1 MEPLTLRALE
11 RIIAVLVGGLTILL
25 GYKLFMH
32 LPTQTNSEGKVVL
45 PGNISVYL
53 SRVGPGAFFALFGTI
68 VLTASFYFQF
78 KFNPE
83 QRIAAM
89 APAES
94 KISEAAF
101 SYLTATEG
109 IGDQQAIESAR
120 SRVIKDLRTLNRLNT
135 RLNSA
140 VQGDR
145 VLMNE
150 NERTDLMLTL
160 PKIKLALLFTVWGK
174 DWGDYASFAK
184 WVKSGADGPAPQ
196 GTEKAAAIF
205 REH

>member
-1 MEPLTLRALE
+1 M
-11 RIIAVLVGGLTILL
+11 IAVIIGGFAIYL

-78 KFNPE
+78 KFPGGAMV
-83 QRIAAM
+83 AAE
-89 APAES
+89 PKS
-94 KISEAAF
+94 SETVF
-101 SYLTATEG
+101 SYLIATEG
-109 IGDQQAIESAR
+109 IGDQQALESAR

-150 NERTDLMLTL
+150 NERTDLMLTF

-184 WVKSGADGPAPQ
+184 WVKSGAAGPAPQ
-196 GTEKAAAIF
+196 GTEKAVAIY
-205 REH
+205 REQ